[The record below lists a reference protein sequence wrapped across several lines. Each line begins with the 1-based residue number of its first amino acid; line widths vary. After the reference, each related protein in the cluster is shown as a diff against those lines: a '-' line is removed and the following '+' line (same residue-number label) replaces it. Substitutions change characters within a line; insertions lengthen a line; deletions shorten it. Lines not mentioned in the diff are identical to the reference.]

1 MVWLFNMKL
10 LRFFHLLLNLLRSMV
25 IKKHQIITLVLIKII
40 KKTRKSKKSLM
51 KILMVT
57 HLIRSLMKNIRLL
70 KKSYQM
76 IVKQQKLKA
85 IKILHS
91 KSRIRIIILRIRRIK
106 RTFLRRNKRR
116 LQKSEIEKKLSIQ
129 MSQMN
134 CQTKKSQMKE
144 IKQKILLEM
153 KLKKRRNLM
162 LSMKSL
168 LNKIPL
174 IKKRIRVIPWLIP
187 LI

>member
-1 MVWLFNMKL
+1 MSLRKL
-10 LRFFHLLLNLLRSMV
+10 
-25 IKKHQIITLVLIKII
+25 QI
-40 KKTRKSKKSLM
+40 
-51 KILMVT
+51 T
-57 HLIRSLMKNIRLL
+57 HLIRRM
-70 KKSYQM
+70 M
-76 IVKQQKLKA
+76 INHLFNKLKQVLLILQA
-85 IKILHS
+85 SEEKMKILHS
-91 KSRIRIIILRIRRIK
+91 KSLYKIKIIKRRI
-106 RTFLRRNKRR
+106 FLRQVRR
-116 LQKSEIEKKLSIQ
+116 LSIQ

-187 LI
+187 LLPAFLYRSSRTRSISYFKHIMKNQL